1 MHRCETGKGKAREV
15 IPLANHVMRPLTSNE
30 LVALDALLAF
40 EALLVR
46 KYLDAAQNV
55 QDLTLQPFC
64 RDMAERHRRHF
75 DLLLLSLQQHGGAT
89 PVQTS

>member
-1 MHRCETGKGKAREV
+1 MGCCETGKGKTREV
-15 IPLANHVMRPLTSNE
+15 IPLANAVMKPLTSNE
-30 LVALDALLAF
+30 LVALDTLLAS

-64 RDMAERHRRHF
+64 RDMAERHRRNF
-75 DLLLLSLQQHGGAT
+75 DLLLLSLQQHGGVT
-89 PVQTS
+89 PVLTS